1 MRKVYTALTG
11 IFLMLVFTT
20 CKQFTADIDEYL
32 SYWSAEAYIKG
43 HRIEAVH
50 QADADGILCI
60 PSAKGATVTFSVH
73 NPKNFP
79 LKMPA
84 SASDV
89 NRIIRF
95 PNLSPQPVYGTDYT
109 LQQAAAGT
117 LQLVYTRSFLQ
128 AHEWGTS
135 SIAPEIT
142 LIAQDGRV
150 FRTTF
155 TMNLKVN
162 TAPDIAYIAKGK
174 TAAPDA
180 NGKQYYVLLFRV
192 QNMDELIGTERLHK
206 DIAAISVTAQGGQT
220 QRFPLSIENGDF
232 NTAGTD
238 GTFISAAEVSPL
250 DPSDLLPA
258 GSWLLCLK
266 TDVEVGKAKKE
277 FTVTVIDEKGL
288 HSPLVTVNTDMNML
302 PVVRLFNGGNE
313 ITGITESAPT
323 FLSGSGG
330 IHLTAQAKNGA
341 RIMGQMYKKESGNW
355 TPVGSTIDGVT
366 PVTIALPSLD
376 SGETEALYKITL
388 KAQVTG
394 YADSEE
400 KDLFVC
406 LVRDEL
412 PILRIKQNFTA
423 PDSSLHTI
431 SAGNKP
437 YVTENI
443 INDVID
449 AGLYKDNSDPNT
461 YDPNKV
467 LHMYNKNG
475 TAKLTLTAPSGVT
488 AMYKLDGGAETA
500 GTEITVDTSQLHTV
514 EVWCEKSGVHGMHI
528 TLYVRLSD
536 NVLPS
541 YTLLKE
547 FIRNAPVTVSPIEL
561 KVNDLSYVAGNAEIE
576 VSGGKNLNLRS
587 ANSSTA
593 TITGNGSNRLFNIMN
608 SSTLMLTDI
617 ILQNGK
623 TSDGNGGAVYVKAG
637 GIFALTAASRIGPGV
652 TKGDNDVYLETSA
665 LIKVASTLSATMTI
679 ARITPEAYS
688 SGTQVLTG
696 SAVHSKHDKFTVTS
710 QNVGSNLWQDW
721 EIKNDGTLTEKHLI
735 IDPNN
740 GATWG
745 GKASG
750 WEALKNEVEYGNKAV
765 IIIDGQ
771 LKAPNKP
778 NMCIRVS
785 RAVTIKGKTPF
796 TPNAPNDSNNRI
808 LNAENG
814 TCIFDITA
822 NGDLT
827 LKDLW
832 LLKGKNTSDGGAI
845 YCAGGKL
852 TAENI
857 AISECQA
864 ANGGGIYA
872 KEVSLGGGRQAPS
885 IITLTN
891 TYIQDCKA
899 NSFGGGLYITQSE
912 LTMQGDKNDQK
923 NAVKDCRVTSTGG
936 CGGGAYLKNADSV
949 NITNTSFTE
958 CKVTTGTA
966 SSGGG
971 AIELAGG
978 SGMTL
983 TNCII
988 KSNEVSNGDGGGIG
1002 FGSGDYANEY
1012 KITGCEISSNTVKT
1026 TDFVVTRSGS
1036 GIAVANSSINIT
1048 IDGCIIQEN
1057 TIQGDSA
1064 KEPRGV
1070 GIWLGNRANCT
1081 IKNTVIK
1088 NNKMHETVNVAN
1100 ILNGTGG
1107 GIQFDGGTLTLTDG
1121 TQISGNSAKYGGG
1134 IHVKDGTFTMSRN
1147 ATVTISSGGEANMP
1161 GRNDIFL
1168 QDSAMIHLDSELTPT
1183 GGKAARITVADDK
1196 YLFTTQVLHG
1206 AITENYTKFT
1216 VTPQPAQN
1224 WKVGN
1229 DGKLQHQ

>member
-1 MRKVYTALTG
+1 
-11 IFLMLVFTT
+11 MLVFTA

-109 LQQAAAGT
+109 FQQTAAGT

-266 TDVEVGKAKKE
+266 TDVEVGRAKKE

-355 TPVGSTIDGVT
+355 IPVGSTIDGVT

-412 PILRIKQNFTA
+412 PILRIKQNFTD

-443 INDVID
+443 IDDVID
-449 AGLYKDNSDPNT
+449 AGRYKDNSDPNT

-467 LHMYNKNG
+467 LHMYNKSG

-488 AMYKLDGGAETA
+488 AKYKLDGGAETA

-514 EVWCEKSGVHGMHI
+514 EVWCEKSGVHGLHI

-547 FIRNAPVTVSPIEL
+547 FIKNDPVTVSPIEL
-561 KVNDLSYVAGNAEIE
+561 KVNDLSYAAGNAEIE
-576 VSGGKNLNLRS
+576 VSGGKKLNLTS

-623 TSDGNGGAVYVKAG
+623 ASDGNGGAVYVKTG
-637 GIFALTAASRIGPGV
+637 GIFALTAASRIGPGA
-652 TKGDNDVYLETSA
+652 TKGDNDVYLETGA

-679 ARITPEAYS
+679 ARITPETYS
-688 SGTQVLTG
+688 SDTQVLTG

-721 EIKNDGTLTEKHLI
+721 EIKNDGMLTEKHLI
-735 IDPNN
+735 IDPND

-771 LKAPNKP
+771 LRAPNKS
-778 NMCIRVS
+778 NMRIKVS

-796 TPNAPNDSNNRI
+796 TPNAPNDPNNRI
-808 LNAENG
+808 LNAE
-814 TCIFDITA
+814 DITYIFEITGS
-822 NGDLT
+822 GDLT
-827 LKDLW
+827 LQDLW
-832 LLKGKNTSDGGAI
+832 LRKGKNTSNGGAI

-864 ANGGGIYA
+864 ANGG
-872 KEVSLGGGRQAPS
+872 
-885 IITLTN
+885 
-891 TYIQDCKA
+891 
-899 NSFGGGLYITQSE
+899 
-912 LTMQGDKNDQK
+912 
-923 NAVKDCRVTSTGG
+923 
-936 CGGGAYLKNADSV
+936 
-949 NITNTSFTE
+949 
-958 CKVTTGTA
+958 
-966 SSGGG
+966 

-983 TNCII
+983 TNCTI
-988 KSNEVSNGDGGGIG
+988 KNNEVTNGDGGGIR

-1036 GIAVANSSINIT
+1036 GIAVANRSINIT
-1048 IDGCIIQEN
+1048 IDGCTIQGN
-1057 TIQGDSA
+1057 TIQGDSG
-1064 KEPRGV
+1064 KQPRGV
-1070 GIWLGNRANCT
+1070 GIWLGNSANCT

-1168 QDSAMIHLDSELTPT
+1168 QDSAMIHLDSELTPA

-1206 AITENYTKFT
+1206 AITGGTPQNYTKFT
-1216 VTPQPAQN
+1216 VTPQIMPAQN

>member
-1 MRKVYTALTG
+1 MRKVYTTLTG
-11 IFLMLVFTT
+11 IFLMLSFTA

-266 TDVEVGKAKKE
+266 TDVEVGSAKKE

-412 PILRIKQNFTA
+412 PILRIKQNFTD
-423 PDSSLHTI
+423 PDSGLHTI

-443 INDVID
+443 IDDVID

-461 YDPNKV
+461 DDPNKV
-467 LHMYNKNG
+467 LHMYNKSG

-488 AMYKLDGGAETA
+488 AKYKLDGGAETA

-514 EVWCEKSGVHGMHI
+514 EVWCEKSGVHGLHI

-547 FIRNAPVTVSPIEL
+547 FIKNAPVTVSPIDL
-561 KVNDLSYVAGNAEIE
+561 KVKDLSYAAGNAEIE
-576 VSGGKNLNLRS
+576 VSGGKKLNLTS
-587 ANSSTA
+587 ANSFTA

-623 TSDGNGGAVYVKAG
+623 ASDGNGGAVYVKTG
-637 GIFALTAASRIGPGV
+637 SIFGLTAVSRIGPGA
-652 TKGDNDVYLETSA
+652 TKGDNDVYLENGA

-679 ARITPEAYS
+679 ARITPETYS
-688 SGTQVLTG
+688 ESTQVLTG
-696 SAVHSKHDKFTVTS
+696 GGAVHSTHDKFTVTS
-710 QNVGSNLWQDW
+710 QDLGGGLWQDW

-735 IDPNN
+735 IDPND

-796 TPNAPNDSNNRI
+796 TPNAPNESTNRI
-808 LNAENG
+808 LNAEDR
-814 TCIFDITA
+814 TFIFDITA
-822 NGDLT
+822 NGELT

-832 LLKGKNTSDGGAI
+832 LRKGKNTSNGGAI

-864 ANGGGIYA
+864 
-872 KEVSLGGGRQAPS
+872 
-885 IITLTN
+885 TN
-891 TYIQDCKA
+891 
-899 NSFGGGLYITQSE
+899 
-912 LTMQGDKNDQK
+912 
-923 NAVKDCRVTSTGG
+923 
-936 CGGGAYLKNADSV
+936 
-949 NITNTSFTE
+949 
-958 CKVTTGTA
+958 
-966 SSGGG
+966 GG

-988 KSNEVSNGDGGGIG
+988 KSNEVSNGDGGGIS
-1002 FGSGDYANEY
+1002 FGSGNYANEY

-1026 TDFVVTRSGS
+1026 TDYVVTRSGS

-1057 TIQGDSA
+1057 TIQGDSG

-1088 NNKMHETVNVAN
+1088 NNKMHETGNVAN
-1100 ILNGTGG
+1100 ILNGT
-1107 GIQFDGGTLTLTDG
+1107 
-1121 TQISGNSAKYGGG
+1121 GGG

-1147 ATVTISSGGEANMP
+1147 ATVTISSGGEANTP

-1229 DGKLQHQ
+1229 NGMLQHQ